1 MARPLDTVSEGAE
14 RVALGARAHGLWLVE
29 ALERY
34 AVVVLVLL
42 AASGFALRAAGV
54 SEVGFAEDEIN
65 KLEAVRDYARGRI
78 AANAEH
84 PMLMKNLIFVSTRAA
99 AAWNAFA
106 PEAARVTDEAALRLP
121 NILCGAL
128 TVFPLFLLTAVFF
141 GRRTGLV
148 AAALWA
154 FGINAVTY
162 NRVAKEDTL
171 LVFFML
177 WAFYFYVRAKAASGF
192 EVKEKRRNYVLSGVA
207 FGLMLASKYF
217 PHYFGLN
224 MLYHHHVKLRRRE
237 PDEPRGRT
245 PRLFYFVTAAAF
257 LLVNPAILLPETW
270 RYLSAYSS
278 ESLLTHT
285 GYLMGET
292 LYPNVMS
299 ATPFG
304 GTPVYF
310 YLLFLFIKVPL
321 PVVAALAAGLWVCA
335 RRWREPGPAFLLL
348 MFLLWVVPYSLVGAK
363 WLRYALS
370 LMPFVYMIAA
380 VGVVATV
387 KACAGWA
394 SSTRSPRGNLA
405 WWATGAAMLAAFV
418 AAPAWI
424 AFKSRPHFALYT
436 NALAAER
443 AGYFFPHDE
452 FYDDGLREAVRYVA
466 AHAPPGA
473 TVAHET
479 PGVVRYYLEKFGRTD
494 LRSRIISDPA
504 FDATAE
510 REPAFFIL
518 QRGRTYFEN
527 RDEFEA
533 LRRTAEKRHEVTVRG
548 VSAAEVY
555 ANAPASGSARAT
567 RSGPAP

>member
-1 MARPLDTVSEGAE
+1 MARLLDTVSEGQE
-14 RVALGARAHGLWLVE
+14 RFAPGARARGLALIE

-34 AVVVLVLL
+34 AVVVLALL

-54 SEVGFAEDEIN
+54 SEIGFAEDEIN
-65 KLEAVRDYARGRI
+65 KLEAVRDYARGEI

-84 PMLMKNLIFVSTRAA
+84 PMLMKTLIFVSVRAA
-99 AAWNAFA
+99 GAWNAVA
-106 PEAARVTDEAALRLP
+106 PEAARLTDEAALRLP

-128 TVFPLFLLTAVFF
+128 TVFPLFLLTAAFF

-148 AAALWA
+148 AAALWT
-154 FGINAVTY
+154 FGINAITY

-177 WAFYFYVRAKAASGF
+177 WAFYFYVRAKATSGF
-192 EVKEKRRNYVLSGVA
+192 EAKEKQRSYVLSGVA
-207 FGLMLASKYF
+207 FGLMFASKYF

-237 PDEPRGRT
+237 PNEPRGRT
-245 PRLFYFVTAAAF
+245 PVLFYVVTAVAF
-257 LLVNPAILLPETW
+257 LAVNPALLLPQTW

-310 YLLFLFIKVPL
+310 YLLFLFVKVPL
-321 PVVAALAAGLWVCA
+321 PVVVALGAGLWVCA

-348 MFLLWVVPYSLVGAK
+348 MFLLWILPYSLVGAK

-380 VGVVATV
+380 VGVVETV

-405 WWATGAAMLAAFV
+405 WWAAGAAMLAAFV

-424 AFKSRPHFALYT
+424 AFKSRPHYALYT
-436 NALAAER
+436 NALASER
-443 AGYFFPHDE
+443 AGYYFPHDE
-452 FYDDGLREAVRYVA
+452 FYDDGLREAIRYVA
-466 AHAPPGA
+466 EHAPPGA

-479 PGVVRYYLEKFGRTD
+479 PGVVGYYLERFGRTD
-494 LRSRIISDPA
+494 LRSQIISDPA

-510 REPAFFIL
+510 RAPAFFIL

-527 RDEFEA
+527 RAELDA
-533 LRRTAEKRHEVTVRG
+533 IRREDVKRHEVFVRG

-555 ANAPASGSARAT
+555 ANGAAAESDSAARG
-567 RSGPAP
+567 R

>member
-1 MARPLDTVSEGAE
+1 MNEGREAVAVGGRARGM
-14 RVALGARAHGLWLVE
+14 WLIL

-34 AVVVLVLL
+34 AVVVLVVL
-42 AASGFALRAAGV
+42 AASGFALRLAGIG
-54 SEVGFAEDEIN
+54 EVGFAEDEIN
-65 KLEAVRDYARGRI
+65 KLEAVREYARGRI

-84 PMLMKNLIFVSTRAA
+84 PMLMKTLIFVSMSAA
-99 AAWNAFA
+99 GAWNSFA
-106 PEAARVTDEAALRLP
+106 PEAARLSDEVALRLP

-128 TVFPLFLLTAVFF
+128 TVFPLFLLTAAFF

-148 AAALWA
+148 AAALWT
-154 FGINAVTY
+154 FGINAITY

-177 WAFYFYVRAKAASGF
+177 WAFYFYVRAKATSGF
-192 EVKEKRRNYVLSGVA
+192 EAREKKRSYVLSGVS
-207 FGLMLASKYF
+207 FGLMFASKYF

-224 MLYHHHVKLRRRE
+224 MLYHHYAKLRRRE
-237 PDEPRGRT
+237 PNEPPGRT
-245 PRLFYFVTAAAF
+245 PVLFYVVTAATF
-257 LLVNPAILLPETW
+257 LVVNPAILLPETW

-304 GTPVYF
+304 GTPAYF

-321 PVVAALAAGLWVCA
+321 PVVVALGAGLVVCA

-348 MFLLWVVPYSLVGAK
+348 MFLLWVLPYSLVGAK

-387 KACAGWA
+387 KAWASWA

-405 WWATGAAMLAAFV
+405 WWATGAAMLAVFV
-418 AAPAWI
+418 AAPAWT
-424 AFKSRPHFALYT
+424 AWKSRPHYALYT
-436 NALAAER
+436 NALAPER

-452 FYDDGLREAVRYVA
+452 FYDAGLREAVEYVA

-473 TVAHET
+473 TIAHET
-479 PGVVRYYLEKFGRTD
+479 PGVVRYYLERFGRTD

-504 FDATAE
+504 FDATEE
-510 REPAFFIL
+510 RAPAFFIL

-527 RDEFEA
+527 RDELESI
-533 LRRTAEKRHEVTVRG
+533 RRAGVKRHQVLVRG

-555 ANAPASGSARAT
+555 SNAAVGESAAASPG
-567 RSGPAP
+567 GE